1 MRHVAENQQTPYQ
14 VLVTFGESVHCF
26 LLQSGAT
33 FGDLADRMRSLECY
47 GMPISINMRISR
59 ANGYRS
65 DRRPLDMYG
74 LHLV

>member
-1 MRHVAENQQTPYQ
+1 MRHVAENQQTPYR

-47 GMPISINMRISR
+47 DMPASINMRISR
-59 ANGYRS
+59 ADGNRS
-65 DRRPLDMYG
+65 DRRPLDVYG